1 MGCLKSFEHYLFE
14 IDFTGYEMVF
24 LSLRAHENDAI
35 ESSSLPESSGYEDCL
50 PKRR

>member
-1 MGCLKSFEHYLFE
+1 LIASYEHNLFE

-35 ESSSLPESSGYEDCL
+35 ESGSLPESSGYEDWL
-50 PKRR
+50 PRRR